1 MSLSSYPEITSRSD
15 ISISIISTT
24 LLHNNPI
31 QKRLDDVLAE
41 IEKEAQDVEHF
52 KEEKV
57 TKTGFSFSF
66 DIAQPLAQMSE
77 LLDHNVK
84 LSDLQS
90 KFSSVFETTAEKKR
104 VLENMEER
112 KIEKRFYIL

>member
-1 MSLSSYPEITSRSD
+1 MDD
-15 ISISIISTT
+15 I
-24 LLHNNPI
+24 N
-31 QKRLDDVLAE
+31 RR
-41 IEKEAQDVEHF
+41 IEKQAEDVQHF
-52 KEEKV
+52 KDQKV
-57 TKTGFSFSF
+57 RENDLALNNKTNNG
-66 DIAQPLAQMSE
+66 PAQMSE

-112 KIEKRFYIL
+112 KIEKRFYLIIFRC